1 MTDCQVL
8 RNKNYKEDLNDLK
21 LVKIMVKFTKNRT
34 IQNRLKTIRGLV
46 LIFALMPVF
55 LIKP

>member
-21 LVKIMVKFTKNRT
+21 LVKIMVKFTKNRN